1 VDGRWVST
9 SQDNITL
16 ELRDP
21 LSGYYGKGYDN
32 QTRNFL
38 DFDLDL
44 VQKLD
49 VITKGL
55 RVRAKASY
63 NTNYIHTKSRGTSP
77 DRFESIYMPG
87 DSSQIVFKK
96 IGDQGKLNYSES
108 TGKGRNWY
116 MEAALDYN
124 RNFGVHDIVALLLYN
139 QRVVHYP
146 GGIYNDVPRT
156 TLGLVGRLTYNYKMR
171 YLFDVNIGY
180 NGSENFPDQKRFGFF
195 PAFSAGWILSEESFM
210 ENIRVINYLKI
221 RGSYGIVGNDRL
233 GSNRFLYLPDAWD
246 PETGGYNF
254 GIDNPNNQPG
264 ATELRIGNPDVTWE
278 TATKQNLG
286 IDAKFL
292 DGKLGTSFDY
302 FNENRKDILIIRN
315 TVPAY
320 VAAELPA
327 VNMGEVQNQGF
338 EVELRWHQNIGP
350 DFLYRISANM
360 SYARNEILFKDE
372 IPQPHPW
379 LYETGNP
386 VGQPFGYI
394 TKGFFTDTV
403 NTSTDDRYADHLGV
417 RYPGD
422 VMYEDLNGDGKIDDL
437 DTRPVGHSFRVPE
450 YNFGLNLFIK
460 WKSFDLSMT
469 FSGVKNTSR
478 ILPSYFREP
487 YGGQNRG
494 LFSYLYDGRWIPEN
508 AENAEFP
515 RFSQVSSDNNYR
527 NSDLWIQ
534 DASYIRLKN
543 VELGYTLRSAAFR
556 TIGLSNIRI
565 YANAYNLLTW
575 SDFYYFDPE
584 SRPGSSGL
592 YPMTKIYN
600 MGLKFNF

>member
-1 VDGRWVST
+1 
-9 SQDNITL
+9 
-16 ELRDP
+16 
-21 LSGYYGKGYDN
+21 
-32 QTRNFL
+32 
-38 DFDLDL
+38 
-44 VQKLD
+44 
-49 VITKGL
+49 
-55 RVRAKASY
+55 
-63 NTNYIHTKSRGTSP
+63 
-77 DRFESIYMPG
+77 
-87 DSSQIVFKK
+87 
-96 IGDQGKLNYSES
+96 
-108 TGKGRNWY
+108 
-116 MEAALDYN
+116 
-124 RNFGVHDIVALLLYN
+124 
-139 QRVVHYP
+139 
-146 GGIYNDVPRT
+146 
-156 TLGLVGRLTYNYKMR
+156 MR

-278 TATKQNLG
+278 TAIKQNLG